1 MLNVLVLE
9 DQPGW
14 EALVA
19 NAVRNSRLPE
29 CRVSRASTYAEAV
42 RLIQGQPF
50 QVALLDYA
58 IERAG
63 PEGLKTGLDV
73 AAELRRVAPS
83 AIILLIT
90 LVDPD
95 RVLARCEELGVHL
108 VEKGSADL
116 ENEVIREIAEGL
128 ANNAAARR

>member
-14 EALVA
+14 EALLA

-29 CRVSRASTYAEAV
+29 CRICRASTYAEAV
-42 RLIQGQPF
+42 RLIREQQF
-50 QVALLDYA
+50 RVALLDYV

-63 PEGLKTGLDV
+63 PEGPKTGLDV
-73 AAELRRVAPS
+73 AAELRVSSPT

-95 RVLARCEELGVHL
+95 RVRSRCDELRVRL

-116 ENEVIREIAEGL
+116 ENEVIREITEGL
-128 ANNAAARR
+128 ARNAAARR